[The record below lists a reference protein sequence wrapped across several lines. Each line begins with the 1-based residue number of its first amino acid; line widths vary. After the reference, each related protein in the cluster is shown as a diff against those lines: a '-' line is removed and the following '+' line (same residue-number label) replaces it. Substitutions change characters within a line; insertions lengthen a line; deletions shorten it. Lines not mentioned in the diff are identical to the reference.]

1 MLKVE
6 SIRFPLKRIISTLN
20 KLCYSLAVR
29 NQADQTSYL
38 LCHFHS
44 STSFI
49 FSAPLASYAIRET
62 VQVRVQ
68 TLFGDSWKTC
78 ILEHIE
84 AHPNFAL
91 YQFRVVYKPFTAI
104 AR

>member
-20 KLCYSLAVR
+20 KLCYSLPVR
-29 NQADQTSYL
+29 NQAGHISNLT
-38 LCHFHS
+38 CHFHS

-49 FSAPLASYAIRET
+49 LSAPLASYVIRET

-68 TLFGDSWKTC
+68 TLFGDSWKIC
-78 ILEHIE
+78 VLEHIE

-91 YQFRVVYKPFTAI
+91 YQFRMIDKPFTAI